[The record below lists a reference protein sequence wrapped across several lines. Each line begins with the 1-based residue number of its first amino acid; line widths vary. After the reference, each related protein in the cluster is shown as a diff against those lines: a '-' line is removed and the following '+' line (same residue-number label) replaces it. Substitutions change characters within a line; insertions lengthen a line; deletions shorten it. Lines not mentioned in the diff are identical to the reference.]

1 MHQNCEEVDFF
12 TFMVPLQVNTFS
24 WEGLLGA
31 CVLLDMVEGALL
43 EHFVENDVFAV
54 VIGQEL

>member
-1 MHQNCEEVDFF
+1 
-12 TFMVPLQVNTFS
+12 MVPLQVNTFS

-43 EHFVENDVFAV
+43 EHFVKNDVLAV